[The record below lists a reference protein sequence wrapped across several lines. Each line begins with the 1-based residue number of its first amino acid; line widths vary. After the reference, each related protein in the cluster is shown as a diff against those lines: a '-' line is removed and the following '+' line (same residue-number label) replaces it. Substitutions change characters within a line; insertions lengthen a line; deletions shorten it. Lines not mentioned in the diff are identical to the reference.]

1 MKNIVVKCLEDSQ
14 AIKQI
19 LIRDGG
25 EKIIKAAELIATAFN
40 EGKKLLIFGNGGS
53 AADAQHVA
61 AEFVNR
67 FLMERRPLPAIALT
81 TDSSILTSVG
91 NDYHF
96 DEIFSKQVRALGS
109 EGDVAWG
116 ISTSGK
122 SRNVILALQVARA
135 QGLKTLALTG
145 EDTGHMAPLVDLVID
160 IPSRHTPRIQEAHLV
175 VEHLICELVDYQL
188 FHRIEETA

>member
-1 MKNIVVKCLEDSQ
+1 MKNIVAKCLDDSQ
-14 AIKQI
+14 TIKQI
-19 LIRDGG
+19 LIRDGL
-25 EKIIKAAELIATAFN
+25 EKIIKAAEIITNAFK

-67 FLMERRPLPAIALT
+67 FLMERPPLPAVALT

-96 DEIFSKQVRALGS
+96 DEIFSKQVSALGS
-109 EGDVAWG
+109 QGDVAWG

-122 SRNVILALQVARA
+122 SRNVILALQLARER
-135 QGLKTLALTG
+135 GLKTLALTG
-145 EDTGHMAPLVDLVID
+145 EDAGHMAPLVDLVID
-160 IPSRHTPRIQEAHLV
+160 VPSRHTPRIQEAHLM

-188 FHRIEETA
+188 FHRIEESA

>member
-1 MKNIVVKCLEDSQ
+1 MKNIVAKCLDDSQ
-14 AIKQI
+14 AVKQI
-19 LIRDGG
+19 LIRDGV
-25 EKIIKAAELIATAFN
+25 EKIIKAAELIATAFK

-67 FLMERRPLPAIALT
+67 FLMERPPLPAIALT

-96 DEIFSKQVRALGS
+96 DEIFSKQVSALGS
-109 EGDVAWG
+109 KGDVAWG

-122 SRNVILALQVARA
+122 SRNVILALQVARER
-135 QGLKTLALTG
+135 GLTTLALTG
-145 EDTGHMAPLVDLVID
+145 EDAGHMAPLVDLVID
-160 IPSRHTPRIQEAHLV
+160 VPSRHTPRIQEAHLM

-188 FHRIEETA
+188 FHRIKET